1 LHYHCTLSRPCFTRG
16 ARVFA
21 PHLALFA
28 PQAHAGG
35 CRHSLLTIRRLSC
48 AAPPP
53 AQCDAP
59 YVARG
64 VCGLATRHAI
74 NSTQFTTTRAINT
87 PSHQPRPHTR
97 DYVARVVVPHTQ
109 TQHKH
114 VPDTTQTH
122 LCRRYNGI
130 AASVSLSLSIH
141 SPFHSYHA
149 SLHLLNF
156 VSCTRDVVYSV
167 SQPSSTR
174 GCLPPTLFL
183 IESRA
188 YVRRPLVCY
197 PFSSP
202 YTTRQAL
209 SARKTPTTDVFCTS
223 CCHCASRI
231 SLLSKPFRS
240 PSSLACSATNDE
252 FHAAPQPLHMHT
264 HRRVPDRSYDRYH
277 E

>member
-1 LHYHCTLSRPCFTRG
+1 MPALHVACASLFPAVVAQPRTNTIMWRAACAVWPHNTQLTAHSSQQHAQSTLHHTNPDHTREIMS
-16 ARVFA
+16 
-21 PHLALFA
+21 LALSL
-28 PQAHAGG
+28 HT
-35 CRHSLLTIRRLSC
+35 CRH
-48 AAPPP
+48 
-53 AQCDAP
+53 
-59 YVARG
+59 
-64 VCGLATRHAI
+64 
-74 NSTQFTTTRAINT
+74 NT
-87 PSHQPRPHTR
+87 NTCP
-97 DYVARVVVPHTQ
+97 

-114 VPDTTQTH
+114 TCAVVT
-122 LCRRYNGI
+122 NGN
-130 AASVSLSLSIH
+130 AASASLSLSIH

-149 SLHLLNF
+149 SLHLLDF
-156 VSCTRDVVYSV
+156 VSCTRDVVHSV

-174 GCLPPTLFL
+174 GWLPPTLFL

-188 YVRRPLVCY
+188 YVRRPLVCC

-223 CCHCASRI
+223 CCHCASRTL
-231 SLLSKPFRS
+231 LLSKPFRS